1 MTAISFVTKLVT
13 VMAANSQ
20 FSIAVHVLAVLA
32 KYGDE
37 RVKSDMLAESVNT
50 NAVVIR
56 RLLCSL
62 NQANLV
68 VSQTGGGGGTMLA
81 KKPPTISLLE
91 IYRAVSPVE
100 IFALHRQKPN
110 PNCPVGKNIEAV
122 LSRLQAEI
130 GEVVEEKLGRQT
142 LQDIIDSVG
151 INCI

>member
-37 RVKSDMLAESVNT
+37 RVKSDILAESVNT

-142 LQDIIDSVG
+142 LQNIIDSVV